1 MTDYAFD
8 EIETRWQKRWA
19 DDRAFEVTEDPS
31 RKRFYCLEMLPYPSG
46 DIHVGHVRN
55 YCITD
60 VVARFKRMRG
70 FNVLHP
76 IGWDALGLPAE
87 NAAIQRGVHPEKW
100 TRQNIASMKRQL
112 QRLGFS
118 YPWSREIATCDPEYY
133 RWNQWFF
140 LRMLEKGI
148 AYRAKAAVNWCPSC
162 QTVLANEQ
170 AEGGECWRCHSKV
183 LERDLD
189 QWFLRITAYQDQ
201 LLDDMAQLG
210 AWPERV
216 LTQQRNWIG
225 RSSGAEVDFPV
236 EGKPP
241 LRIFTTRI
249 DTIYGASFMVL
260 APEHPRVDELTASP
274 EAREAVAR
282 LRSQDRRARQAG
294 QVEKEGV
301 FTGSYAKNP
310 FSGERIP
317 IWVGNFVLMG
327 YGTGA
332 IMAVPGH
339 DQRDFE
345 FARKYR
351 LPVRAV
357 IEPPG
362 THLDGDELTGAYEDP
377 GRTVNS
383 GPFSGLEWQEAIAR
397 MTAHA
402 RAQGF
407 GRAATSYRLKDWL
420 ISRQRYWGT
429 PIPVVYCERDGMVG
443 VPDGELP
450 VVLPPDAPFTGEGG
464 NPLEKVPGFVQARCP
479 RCGGAARRETDTM
492 DTFVDSSWYFYRY
505 LSPRKDDGPFDD
517 AAVRYWFPIDL
528 YVGGIE
534 HAILHL
540 VYSRFWTKMMRD
552 LGLVAVDE
560 PVTRLFPQG
569 MVHKDGEVMS
579 KSKGNTVAPD
589 DVIAQYGADT
599 LRLYIL
605 SVAPPEMPLEWSAES
620 IAGSHR
626 LVQRVWR
633 LVDRYAAAF
642 AGETAR
648 PLPDELSGPA
658 RELRRKV
665 HQTIQRVSEDVD
677 ERLHLNTAVSAF
689 HELVNEIY
697 RWEDEV
703 AQGPARVVLRE
714 AIETLVLLMNPFTPH
729 VCEELWSRLGHQDSL
744 VKHPWPI
751 ADVEAA
757 REDRVELAVQVNG
770 KVRGHITVPRE
781 AGEDEVRR
789 LALEETRVSP
799 HLAGKQIV
807 KLVVVPGRLV
817 SVVVR

>member
-1 MTDYAFD
+1 
-8 EIETRWQKRWA
+8 
-19 DDRAFEVTEDPS
+19 
-31 RKRFYCLEMLPYPSG
+31 
-46 DIHVGHVRN
+46 
-55 YCITD
+55 
-60 VVARFKRMRG
+60 
-70 FNVLHP
+70 
-76 IGWDALGLPAE
+76 
-87 NAAIQRGVHPEKW
+87 
-100 TRQNIASMKRQL
+100 
-112 QRLGFS
+112 
-118 YPWSREIATCDPEYY
+118 
-133 RWNQWFF
+133 
-140 LRMLEKGI
+140 
-148 AYRAKAAVNWCPSC
+148 
-162 QTVLANEQ
+162 
-170 AEGGECWRCHSKV
+170 
-183 LERDLD
+183 
-189 QWFLRITAYQDQ
+189 
-201 LLDDMAQLG
+201 
-210 AWPERV
+210 
-216 LTQQRNWIG
+216 
-225 RSSGAEVDFPV
+225 
-236 EGKPP
+236 
-241 LRIFTTRI
+241 
-249 DTIYGASFMVL
+249 
-260 APEHPRVDELTASP
+260 
-274 EAREAVAR
+274 
-282 LRSQDRRARQAG
+282 
-294 QVEKEGV
+294 
-301 FTGSYAKNP
+301 
-310 FSGERIP
+310 
-317 IWVGNFVLMG
+317 
-327 YGTGA
+327 
-332 IMAVPGH
+332 
-339 DQRDFE
+339 
-345 FARKYR
+345 
-351 LPVRAV
+351 
-357 IEPPG
+357 
-362 THLDGDELTGAYEDP
+362 
-377 GRTVNS
+377 
-383 GPFSGLEWQEAIAR
+383 
-397 MTAHA
+397 
-402 RAQGF
+402 
-407 GRAATSYRLKDWL
+407 
-420 ISRQRYWGT
+420 
-429 PIPVVYCERDGMVG
+429 
-443 VPDGELP
+443 
-450 VVLPPDAPFTGEGG
+450 
-464 NPLEKVPGFVQARCP
+464 VPGFVQARCP

-648 PLPDELSGPA
+648 PLPDEMSGPA

-757 REDRVELAVQVNG
+757 REDKVELAVQVNG